1 MSQSLSQTLGQ
12 YMRLE
17 QRLTPQLIQSMSILQ
32 MPVADLETMIAEE
45 LEKNSALEVEER
57 AAPQPPAD
65 GNGQATLEKP
75 NEDAVSFDRLDDL
88 SRAYDLNN
96 DDLARFRRGVGAG
109 PGERDAKMEAM
120 ANTPGPSESL
130 QEHLLTQWKTTE
142 FADDEVRRAGEV
154 IINHVDDDGYLRV
167 PLAELC
173 GKCRPP
179 VSMETMETA
188 LFEVQCLEP
197 NGVGARDV
205 KECLLLQL
213 DALPGDNRIERT
225 LIQEHLEDVAR
236 NRIPAIARAT
246 GYSIGEIMEA
256 IKVIRAWLHPHPG
269 YLLVSRDVPPI
280 RPDVI
285 VEYAETGGGLTVRL
299 ARGNTPRLRVSP
311 NFMDLARDRSA
322 DKDVRDFARKRV
334 EAAGA
339 LIDAVA
345 FRRSRLLDVARAIVE
360 HQREFFETG
369 PEAMQ
374 VLRMSDLAVELN
386 CDPSTISRTVADKYV
401 QTPRGIFPL
410 RGFFT
415 GGTETEAGETTSW
428 DTVKARVA
436 EIIRTEDPKAPL
448 NDDRIAAQ
456 LKEGGIEISRRTV
469 AKYRQQLDIPNAR
482 QRMEY

>member
-1 MSQSLSQTLGQ
+1 MSQSLSQMLGQ

-45 LEKNSALEVEER
+45 LEKNSALEIEEPAR
-57 AAPQPPAD
+57 ADPSAD
-65 GNGQATLEKP
+65 GNGQATPERSS
-75 NEDAVSFDRLDDL
+75 EDAVSFDRLADL
-88 SRAYDLNN
+88 SRAYDLGY
-96 DDLARFRRGVGAG
+96 DELATFRRGVAAGA
-109 PGERDAKMEAM
+109 GERDAKMEAM
-120 ANTPGPSESL
+120 ANAPGPSESL
-130 QEHLLTQWKTTE
+130 QEYLLSQWSTTE
-142 FADDEVRRAGEV
+142 FEDEAIRRAGEV
-154 IINHVDDDGYLRV
+154 IINHIDDDGYLRV
-167 PLAELC
+167 PLAQLAA
-173 GKCRPP
+173 KCRPP
-179 VSMETMETA
+179 VSTELIDSA

-225 LIQEHLEDVAR
+225 LIESHLDDVAR
-236 NRIPAIARAT
+236 NRIPAIAKAT
-246 GYSIGEIMEA
+246 GYCIGEIMEA
-256 IKVIRAWLHPHPG
+256 IKVIRSSLHPHPG
-269 YLLVSRDVPPI
+269 YLVVSRDVPPI

-299 ARGNTPRLRVSP
+299 ARGNAPRLRVSP
-311 NFMDLARDRSA
+311 KFVDLARDRA
-322 DKDVRDFARKRV
+322 AEKDVRDFARKRI

-339 LIDAVA
+339 LIDAIT
-345 FRRSRLLDVARAIVE
+345 FRRSRLLDVAMAIVE

-369 PEAMQ
+369 PEAMK

-386 CDPSTISRTVADKYV
+386 CDPSTISRTVADKYM

-415 GGTETEAGETTSW
+415 GGTETDQGETTSW

-448 NDDRIAAQ
+448 NDDKIAAQ
-456 LKEGGIEISRRTV
+456 LKEEGIELSRRTV